1 MGGTFQTIHNSSAK
15 MAISVERIR
24 REITDGRERGV
35 IHQAIIHQNRIRFHA
50 QTELSA
56 YILQPTSDFL
66 AFVSNLIPHD
76 KFKVFQSL
84 FRYPVYTNEVT
95 GICFDK
101 LARIFDGRN
110 PVFDYQ
116 FTSADEQADWEEYR
130 KAHLKEPE
138 IWSTKGWEFFQTEIN
153 SVLIVD
159 LPEDQDGDRPE
170 PYFYWLPIADV
181 ITFEA
186 NPTTGQMEWIAF
198 RQHDDRIAVM
208 DDETFRVFRRDKTDN
223 VGELLMERSHDIG
236 YCPARFFWDE
246 PISLRNPHV
255 KRSPL
260 TRQLDNLDWLLFYH
274 ISKKHLD
281 LYGSYPIYSGYE
293 QACDFSNAENGDYCD
308 GGYIR
313 DRQGHY
319 KFDDAG
325 LLQRCPKCGNKR
337 IVGAGSFVEVP
348 IPKDGQPD
356 LRNPVSILTVDRDS
370 LDYNVDEEERL
381 RTNIIT
387 AVVGTNEEITTRDA
401 LNEQQIRANFES
413 QTSILN
419 RVKRGFESAQK
430 WVDETICRLRYGDD
444 YLGADINYG
453 TEFYIYDAAELRER
467 YRKAKEAGANEA
479 ELDALQDRIID
490 TEYRNNPAQRQR
502 MMVLADLEP
511 YRHLTNEEVVNLYK
525 QGIASET
532 DMRTKLNFSAYIR
545 RFERENIDV
554 VAFGSEIPYAN
565 KISNIS
571 SKLAEYAR
579 SNN

>member
-1 MGGTFQTIHNSSAK
+1 

-24 REITDGRERGV
+24 KEITDRRKYGV
-35 IHQAIIHQNRIRFHA
+35 INQAIIHQNRIRFHA

-56 YILQPTSDFL
+56 YILQPTTDFL
-66 AFVSNLIPHD
+66 AFVENLIPHD
-76 KFKVFQSL
+76 KYKVFQSL

-116 FTSADEQADWEEYR
+116 FASSDEQADWEEYR
-130 KAHLKEPE
+130 KAALHEPE

-186 NPTTGQMEWIAF
+186 NPTTGQMEWIVF
-198 RQHDDRIAVM
+198 KQHDDRIAVM

-246 PISLRNPHV
+246 PLSLRQPDI
-255 KRSPL
+255 KKSPL

-313 DRQGHY
+313 DRQGQY
-319 KFDDAG
+319 RLDKAG
-325 LLQRCPKCGNKR
+325 LLMRCPKCGNKR
-337 IVGAGSFVEVP
+337 IVGAGSFVEIP

-356 LRNPVSILTVDRDS
+356 LRNPVSILTVDRGS
-370 LDYNVDEEERL
+370 LDYNVEEEERL
-381 RTNIIT
+381 RTNVIT

-444 YLGADINYG
+444 YLGADVNYG

-467 YRKAKEAGANEA
+467 YRKAKESGANEA
-479 ELDALQDRIID
+479 ELDAIQDRIID

-511 YRHLTNEEVVNLYK
+511 YRHLTNDEVVNLYK
-525 QGIASET
+525 QGIASES
-532 DMRTKLNFSAYIR
+532 DMRTKLNFSSYIR
-545 RFERENIDV
+545 RFERENMDI

-565 KISNIS
+565 KIQTINQ
-571 SKLAEYAR
+571 KLAEYAR

>member
-1 MGGTFQTIHNSSAK
+1 

-24 REITDGRERGV
+24 REITDGRKRGV
-35 IHQAIIHQNRIRFHA
+35 INQAINHQNRIRFHA

-56 YILQPTSDFL
+56 YILQPTTDFL
-66 AFVSNLIPHD
+66 AFVENLIPHD
-76 KFKVFQSL
+76 KYKVFQSL

-116 FTSADEQADWEEYR
+116 FASSDEQADWEEYR
-130 KAHLKEPE
+130 KAALHEPE

-159 LPEDQDGDRPE
+159 LPDVQESDKPA

-186 NPTTGQMEWIAF
+186 NPTTGQMAWIAF
-198 RQHDDRIAVM
+198 KQHDDRIAVM

-246 PISLRNPHV
+246 PLSLRQPDI
-255 KRSPL
+255 KKSPL

-319 KFDDAG
+319 KFDKAG
-325 LLQRCPKCGNKR
+325 LLMRCPKCGNKR
-337 IVGAGSFVEVP
+337 IVGAGSFVEIP

-356 LRNPVSILTVDRDS
+356 LRNPVSILTVDRGS
-370 LDYNVDEEERL
+370 LDYNVEEEERL
-381 RTNIIT
+381 RNNVIT

-444 YLGADINYG
+444 YLGADVNYG

-467 YRKAKEAGANEA
+467 YRKAKDAGANEA

-511 YRHLTNEEVVNLYK
+511 YRHLTNDEVVNLYK

-545 RFERENIDV
+545 RFERENMDI

-565 KISNIS
+565 KIQTIS
-571 SKLAEYAR
+571 QKLAEYAR
-579 SNN
+579 VNN

>member
-1 MGGTFQTIHNSSAK
+1 

-24 REITDGRERGV
+24 KEITDGRKHGV
-35 IHQAIIHQNRIRFHA
+35 INQAIIHQNRIRFHA

-56 YILQPTSDFL
+56 YILQPTTDFL
-66 AFVSNLIPHD
+66 AFVENLIPHD
-76 KFKVFQSL
+76 KYKVFQSL

-116 FTSADEQADWEEYR
+116 FASSDEQADWEEYR
-130 KAHLKEPE
+130 KAALHEPE

-159 LPEDQDGDRPE
+159 LPDVQEGDKPS

-186 NPTTGQMEWIAF
+186 NHTTGQMEWIVF
-198 RQHDDRIAVM
+198 KQHDDRIAVM

-223 VGELLMERSHDIG
+223 IGELLIERSHDIG

-246 PISLRNPHV
+246 PLSLRQPDI
-255 KRSPL
+255 KKSPL

-313 DRQGHY
+313 DRQGQY
-319 KFDDAG
+319 RLDKAG
-325 LLQRCPKCGNKR
+325 LLMRCPKCGNKR
-337 IVGAGSFVEVP
+337 IVGAGSFVEIP

-356 LRNPVSILTVDRDS
+356 LRNPVSILTVDRGS
-370 LDYNVDEEERL
+370 LDYNVEEEERL
-381 RTNIIT
+381 RTNVIT

-444 YLGADINYG
+444 YLGADVNYG

-511 YRHLTNEEVVNLYK
+511 YRHLTNDEVVNLYK

-532 DMRTKLNFSAYIR
+532 DMRTKLNFSSYIR
-545 RFERENIDV
+545 RFERENMDI

-565 KISNIS
+565 KIQTINQ
-571 SKLAEYAR
+571 KLAEYAR
-579 SNN
+579 NNN